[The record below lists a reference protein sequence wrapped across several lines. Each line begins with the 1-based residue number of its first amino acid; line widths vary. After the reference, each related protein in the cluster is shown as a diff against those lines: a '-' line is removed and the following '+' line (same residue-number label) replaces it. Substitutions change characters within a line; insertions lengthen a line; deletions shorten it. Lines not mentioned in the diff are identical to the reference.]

1 MAGVVRVTLEVGKA
15 RTFAVALDWPG
26 WCRSG
31 KTEAAALASLFA
43 YAPRYAAVVKG
54 LAPRLTIPGP
64 GATCDVVERLSGNAS
79 TEFGAPGTP
88 PSADAAPVDAA
99 ELEGLTAILRA
110 CWEAFDRAADAA
122 EGTALRT
129 GPRGGG
135 RALDTI
141 REHVAEA
148 NRAYLGKI
156 GGRIGAGAGH
166 AAVRDAFVTAL
177 GSRARGEVPD
187 VGPRGGKRWSTRFA
201 VRYVAWHTLDHAWEI
216 EDRAG

>member
-1 MAGVVRVTLEVGKA
+1 MAGRLRVALEMGKA

-26 WCRSG
+26 WCRSA
-31 KTEAAALASLFA
+31 KTETAAIETLLS
-43 YAPRYAAVVKG
+43 YGPRYGAVMAG
-54 LAPRLTIPGP
+54 LSPRFVVPRPDTPI
-64 GATCDVVERLSGNAS
+64 DVVERLSGNAS

-88 PSADAAPVDAA
+88 PTADAAPVDVA
-99 ELEGLTAILRA
+99 ELERLIAILRA